1 MVVLGEAVGFVA
13 DVLEEAEGIGVP
25 AESARLCFTG
35 DEDLLVLLGEGDDEG
50 AGMMD
55 IEHPQ
60 GFDDRA

>member
-1 MVVLGEAVGFVA
+1 VVVLGEAVGFVA
-13 DVLEEAEGIGVP
+13 DVLEEAERIGVP
-25 AESARLCFTG
+25 AESARLRFTG
-35 DEDLLVLLGEGDDEG
+35 DEDLLVLLCEGDDEW